1 MHLFGFLEVFFEQL
15 NEVGHDTLTIS
26 IKALQANPP
35 KKPEGDRKIFLGQQ
49 HNSLELD
56 F

>member
-1 MHLFGFLEVFFEQL
+1 MHLFGLLEVFFKQL

-26 IKALQANPP
+26 IEAFQANSP
-35 KKPEGDRKIFLGQQ
+35 KKLEGDRKIFLGQQ